1 MRFFYLLLIFMG
13 LLFPT
18 QAQEP
23 SYPLAAHIIVPQ
35 SRVISARPQHTIQI
49 TEINVGIHILQQVAT
64 TTMEIRLKNPTN
76 QSLEAQMV
84 IPVPV
89 GAVIRGF
96 TFQGGALEPTAQLLP
111 HDEARRIYQ
120 EIVSKL
126 RDPAL
131 LEFIGY
137 NLIRSSVFPVEPQ
150 GTQAI
155 RLVYEHLLLA
165 DGNRIDYVLPRTE
178 SVEYNIPWKI
188 ALKVQ
193 DSKPIATVYSPSH
206 KIETQRLSES
216 SFAVQ
221 LASDSRLEPGAFL
234 FAYLLSQEGVTAS
247 LMAYPDPSK
256 NGGYFLLLAGLPS
269 SPKVSDTLVRRE
281 VTLVLDR
288 SGSMTGEKIEQ
299 VRSAVLQVIESLA
312 NNEAFNIIVYN
323 EYVDAFAPHPVLK
336 TVDTL
341 RLAKEFLKGV
351 APRGGTNIHDAL
363 LESLRQKPMEGFLPI
378 VLFLTDG
385 LPTIGK
391 TAETEI
397 SKLVSQAN
405 RYHRRVFTF
414 GVGVDVNTPLL
425 ERVAT
430 ETRATA
436 TYVFPKENVDLKVTQ
451 VFKRLTGPI
460 LTDPRIE
467 IVTAQGTPAFGR
479 VLDLMPAQLPDL
491 FEGDQLVLLGQY
503 IGEEALTFRVH
514 GNYLGQPKT
523 FQFSFQLD
531 KATTRNAY
539 VPRLWAS
546 RKIAFLIEEIR
557 RQGATT
563 NGVPGNLQT
572 HPKLKELI
580 DEIVRLSTEFGIL
593 TEYTAFLAREGTDL
607 SKKADILKEAGDN
620 FVSRAYQCR
629 SGWSSVN
636 QEINNQFGKNQL
648 FMNPSNGYFD
658 QSMKR
663 VSITSVQQI
672 NDCTFYQKEGC
683 WVDSRVVEKEEI
695 KPTRTIM
702 LGSPEFYELVQKL
715 VLQGRQG
722 CIALRG
728 NILLYVDGEPLLI
741 QAN

>member
-1 MRFFYLLLIFMG
+1 MR
-13 LLFPT
+13 LLFCLFSILYFFPPIW
-18 QAQEP
+18 AQTT
-23 SYPLAAHIIVPQ
+23 SYPMASHIIVPQ
-35 SRVISARPQHTIQI
+35 SRVISARPHQTIQI
-49 TEINVGIHILQQVAT
+49 TEINIGVNILQQVAT

-76 QSLEAQMV
+76 QSLEAQMA
-84 IPVPV
+84 IPIPV

-96 TFQGGALEPTAQLLP
+96 TFQGLASEPTAQLLL
-111 HDEARRIYQ
+111 HEEARRIYQ

-131 LEFIGY
+131 LEFIGC
-137 NLIRSSVFPVEPQ
+137 NLVQSSVFPVEAQ

-155 RLVYEHLLLA
+155 RLTYEHLLLA

-188 ALKVQ
+188 TLRLQ

-206 KIETQRLSES
+206 KIETQRLGES
-216 SFAVQ
+216 LFGVR
-221 LASDSRLEPGAFL
+221 LAEDSRLEPGAFL
-234 FAYLLSQEGVTAS
+234 FSYLISQEGVSAS

-269 SPKVSDTLVRRE
+269 NSNLSENKVRRE

-299 VRSAVLQVIESLA
+299 VRSSVLKVIESLA
-312 NNEAFNIIVYN
+312 VNEAFNIIIYN

-336 TVDTL
+336 TAETL
-341 RLAKEFLKGV
+341 HLAKEFLKGV
-351 APRGGTNIHDAL
+351 GPRGGTNIHDAL

-391 TAETEI
+391 TAETDI
-397 SKLVSQAN
+397 SKMVSQAN
-405 RYHRRVFTF
+405 RYQRRVFTF

-425 ERVAT
+425 EQVAT

-451 VFKRLTGPI
+451 LFKRLTGPI

-467 IVTAQGTPAFGR
+467 FVTSQGTPALGR
-479 VLDLMPAQLPDL
+479 VLDILPNQLPDL
-491 FEGDQLVLLGQY
+491 FEGDQLILLGQY
-503 IGEEALTFRVH
+503 IGEEPLTFRLH
-514 GNYLGQPKT
+514 GNYLGKPKT

-531 KATTRNAY
+531 KATTRNAF

-546 RKIAFLIEEIR
+546 RKIAILIEEIR
-557 RQGATT
+557 RQGAITG
-563 NGVPGNLQT
+563 GVPGTPQT

-607 SKKADILKEAGDN
+607 SKKADLLKEAGDN
-620 FVSRAYQCR
+620 FISRAYQCR

-636 QEINNQFGKNQL
+636 QEINNQFGKNQV

-658 QSMKR
+658 QTMKR
-663 VSITSVQQI
+663 VSITNVQQV
-672 NDCTFYQKEGC
+672 NDCTFYQKDGC
-683 WVDSRVVEKEEI
+683 WVDSRVVEKEQI
-695 KPTRTIM
+695 KATRTII

-715 VLQGRQG
+715 VQQGRQG

-728 NILLYVDGEPLLI
+728 NILLSVDGELI
-741 QAN
+741 LIEAK